1 MQSTETQCSLQC
13 PSPAATNLNAFQRR
27 AHHFLLLPRQN
38 SFTEELAILG
48 YALFFSPPPLICKT
62 PAINSTC
69 AFVSAHVCAIYFYS
83 QRRAFESKPGQ
94 DQMNSPIK
102 PKWENT
108 KLPPH
113 HIGIDTNGPN
123 RGSPRLG
130 VCRTGLR
137 FGRDPAPAAGAQ
149 TQTAQFLLCSIRE
162 RVRRPGFLEQ
172 KITSA
177 REKLS
182 PNVSCGFCFP

>member
-48 YALFFSPPPLICKT
+48 YALFFSPPLICKT

-83 QRRAFESKPGQ
+83 HRRAFESKPGQ

-113 HIGIDTNGPN
+113 HIAIDTNGPN

-137 FGRDPAPAAGAQ
+137 F
-149 TQTAQFLLCSIRE
+149 
-162 RVRRPGFLEQ
+162 
-172 KITSA
+172 
-177 REKLS
+177 
-182 PNVSCGFCFP
+182 